1 MVPIKNVFCHLYYMV
16 TFFSFLNNSLIFEY
30 NVLMFL
36 ISLSRLVMI
45 SLINLAVFIYI
56 GWIIH

>member
-1 MVPIKNVFCHLYYMV
+1 MV
-16 TFFSFLNNSLIFEY
+16 TFFSFLNDSLIFEY

-45 SLINLAVFIYI
+45 SLINVAVFIYI
-56 GWIIH
+56 GWIIY